1 LAVSNA
7 RISFWNHNSLI
18 EEDMPEKSRL
28 VIPAR
33 LEEVRRACEFVVEAA
48 EMAGLDERAVYHC
61 QMAVDETLTN
71 VIEHGYSLESSDNE
85 IEVICRMENDRFLIT
100 ISDDSP
106 AFNPL
111 DHESPDPSATL
122 DDREPGGW
130 GIYFIRRLMDDVRY
144 ERVEDHNHL
153 TLEKKLPENALAPA
167 FDPNEMFPARELAN
181 NAAVIT
187 PWGRLDSNSSPRLE
201 KALTAQ
207 LQQGV
212 TWLLVDMTAVEYIAS
227 SGLKVLVSAWR
238 RARDAGG
245 DVVLAGM
252 QPRLIEIFEMVGF
265 DMLFQIFP
273 DLDMA
278 LAARPG

>member
-1 LAVSNA
+1 
-7 RISFWNHNSLI
+7 
-18 EEDMPEKSRL
+18 MPEVSRL

-33 LEEVRRACEFVVEAA
+33 LEEVRHACEFVVEAA

-71 VIEHGYSLESSDNE
+71 VIEHGYSFESNDKQ
-85 IEVICRMENDRFLIT
+85 IEVICRTKSDQFLIT

-111 DHESPDPSATL
+111 EHETPNPSAPL

-130 GIYFIRRLMDDVRY
+130 GIYFIRRLMDDVTY
-144 ERVEDHNHL
+144 ERVEGSNRL
-153 TLEKKLPENALAPA
+153 TLAKKLPEDSAEPVL
-167 FDPNEMFPARELAN
+167 DPDDAYPVRKLDN

-187 PWGRLDSNSSPRLE
+187 PSGRLDSNGSPRLE
-201 KALTAQ
+201 KVLSAQ

-212 TWLLVDMTAVEYIAS
+212 TWLLVDMTMVEYIAS
-227 SGLKVLVSAWR
+227 SGLKVLVAAWR
-238 RARDAGG
+238 RAREAGG

-265 DMLFQIFP
+265 DMLFQIYP
-273 DLDMA
+273 DLSAA
-278 LAARPG
+278 LAARAR